1 MPGVVARR
9 PNEPFASSVAMLMK
23 PPTAVAVGHH
33 KTDPKANFTNNFKNL
48 KKLFPTAQTQIFGHC
63 GEKLLGGV
71 EYAFWMTWYR
81 IPLDTL
87 GAQCCGKRRMQEGVC
102 VRVCGTGGNVAEG
115 GCCVPTIGKWPTIN
129 VRMLWGIKLLKNV
142 EGGERRWR
150 VRLCVGVCVCKFV
163 GCVCAPIPRKRMENK
178 WLWEDTTLVQVPQR
192 VYEFIINDLPVA
204 EQERE
209 KVDGKEFKWVAAILY
224 IY

>member
-63 GEKLLGGV
+63 GEKLLHGV

-87 GAQCCGKRRMQEGVC
+87 GAQCCGKWRMQEGVR

-150 VRLCVGVCVCKFV
+150 VR
-163 GCVCAPIPRKRMENK
+163 A
-178 WLWEDTTLVQVPQR
+178 DTKET
-192 VYEFIINDLPVA
+192 
-204 EQERE
+204 
-209 KVDGKEFKWVAAILY
+209 DGKQMIMRGYNTCTGAAACLWIYNQRFACGRTRKGKGRKKRIQVSCCYSIYILVTPLRQTGTLPS
-224 IY
+224 